1 MSDTIIGV
9 KHEGDYQSGID
20 ESSPKP
26 EQSEGQEERQ
36 EQQEQDSKGQDA
48 GQEKTGADLHWSVW
62 KLAWPS
68 VLTMVLQTLN
78 SFIDRFFVGHL
89 GSDALAAVGIGGQ
102 VLSVL
107 FAVGMSIS
115 AGTTALVSRA
125 KGAEENDEARQAT
138 NQSLWIAA
146 LASVVCVAVLWPLR
160 RIAIGLLHVDPS
172 ATDLCI
178 RYLSLTL
185 LGIPALFVMLI
196 LSAVLR
202 GLNDTVTPLRVM
214 IGVDLI
220 HIGGDYLLI
229 FGHFGLPRLGL
240 TGGAIALVVSQVVG
254 AALYFWFVQ
263 KTRVRGFVTCLKRPE
278 LGWAKRILG
287 VGGPAAAQNVSQV
300 LSAMVFT
307 GVLAH
312 SPEGTAAVTALT
324 IGQTSEGIA
333 TMPGFG
339 FAAAAETLSGQNLG
353 AENPNQAERSGW
365 ASWQQGA
372 ALMVLMGVVFF
383 VFARPFA
390 HIFTHDPHVVP
401 LTVAYLRITA
411 LSEPFLALGLIL
423 SGALNG
429 AGDTKAPAWAGI
441 TTLWGFRLPL
451 AWLLIFHL
459 HLGATGAWWAMTT
472 TTVLDGVIVLWLFK
486 QGGWKK
492 TKV

>member
-1 MSDTIIGV
+1 MAETIIGV
-9 KHEGDYQSGID
+9 KREGDYESGID
-20 ESSPKP
+20 ESGPPP
-26 EQSEGQEERQ
+26 EQKEGQEGQ
-36 EQQEQDSKGQDA
+36 EQEAAK
-48 GQEKTGADLHWSVW
+48 EETPRELHRSVW

-125 KGAEENDEARQAT
+125 KGEDNTEEAKQAA
-138 NQSLWIAA
+138 NQSLWIGVVAA
-146 LASVVCVAVLWPLR
+146 IVCVAAIWPLR
-160 RIAIGLLHVDPS
+160 RIAVGLLHVDPS
-172 ATDLCI
+172 AADLCV

-185 LGIPALFVMLI
+185 LGIPALFLMLI

-220 HIGGDYLLI
+220 HIIGDYVLI

-240 TGGAIALVVSQVVG
+240 YGGAAALVISQIVG
-254 AALYFWFVQ
+254 AVLYLCFLQ
-263 KTRVRGFVTCLKRPE
+263 RTRVRGFITCLKRLD
-278 LGWAKRILG
+278 LGWAKRIMA
-287 VGGPAAAQNVSQV
+287 VGGPASAQNVSQV

-312 SPEGTAAVTALT
+312 SPEGTSAVTALT

-339 FAAAAETLSGQNLG
+339 FAAAAETLAGQNLG
-353 AENPNQAERSGW
+353 ADNADKAEKSGW

-372 ALMVLMGVVFF
+372 VLMVIMGAVFF
-383 VFARPFA
+383 VLARPFA
-390 HIFTHDPHVVP
+390 HIFTHDPKVVP

-423 SGALNG
+423 SGSLNG

-441 TTLWGFRLPL
+441 TTLWGVRLPL

-459 HLGATGAWWAMTT
+459 HLGASGAWWAMTI
-472 TTVLDGVIVLWLFK
+472 TTVLDGLIVFWLFK

>member
-1 MSDTIIGV
+1 MSDVIIGV
-9 KHEGDYQSGID
+9 KREGDYESGVD
-20 ESSPKP
+20 ESGPEP
-26 EQSEGQEERQ
+26 EQKERQ
-36 EQQEQDSKGQDA
+36 EPEQKDQNSEGN
-48 GQEKTGADLHWSVW
+48 ETGIALHRSVW

-125 KGAEENDEARQAT
+125 KGADNTGEAREAA
-138 NQSLWIAA
+138 NQSLWIAVIASA
-146 LASVVCVAVLWPLR
+146 LCVAVTWPLR
-160 RIAIGLLHVDPS
+160 RVAVGLLHVNPAAS
-172 ATDLCI
+172 DLCV
-178 RYLSLTL
+178 RYLSWTL
-185 LGIPALFVMLI
+185 LGIPALFLMLI
-196 LSAVLR
+196 VSAVLR
-202 GLNDTVTPLRVM
+202 GLNDTLTPLRVM
-214 IGVDLI
+214 VGVDLI

-240 TGGAIALVVSQVVG
+240 TGGAVALIVSQVVG

-263 KTRVRGFVTCLKRPE
+263 KSRVRGFVTCLKRPDF
-278 LGWAKRILG
+278 GWAKRILS

-312 SPEGTAAVTALT
+312 SPEGTSAVTALT

-339 FAAAAETLSGQNLG
+339 FAAAAETLSGQHLG
-353 AENPNQAERSGW
+353 ADKADQAERSGW
-365 ASWQQGA
+365 ASLQQGA
-372 ALMVLMGVVFF
+372 GLMVAMGVVFF
-383 VFARPFA
+383 VFAKPFA

-441 TTLWGFRLPL
+441 ITLWGFRLPL

-459 HLGATGAWWAMTT
+459 HLGATGAWWAMMV
-472 TTVLDGVIVLWLFK
+472 TTVLDGLIVLWLFK

>member
-1 MSDTIIGV
+1 MSDVIIGV
-9 KHEGDYQSGID
+9 KREGDYESGVD
-20 ESSPKP
+20 ESGPEP
-26 EQSEGQEERQ
+26 EQKGRQ
-36 EQQEQDSKGQDA
+36 EQQKQEDQEKG
-48 GQEKTGADLHWSVW
+48 GQEETGIALHRSVW

-68 VLTMVLQTLN
+68 VLTMVFQTFN

-125 KGAEENDEARQAT
+125 KGADETEEARHAA
-138 NQSLWIAA
+138 NQSLWIAVIAAA
-146 LASVVCVAVLWPLR
+146 LCVAVTWPLR
-160 RIAIGLLHVDPS
+160 RVAVGLLHVDPS

-185 LGIPALFVMLI
+185 LGIPALFLMLI

-202 GLNDTVTPLRVM
+202 GLGDTVTPLRVM
-214 IGVDLI
+214 IVVDLI

-240 TGGAIALVVSQVVG
+240 PGGALALIVSQVVG

-263 KTRVRGFVTCLKRPE
+263 RTRVRGFVTCRKRPD
-278 LGWAKRILG
+278 LDWAKRILSI
-287 VGGPAAAQNVSQV
+287 GGPAAAQNVSQV

-312 SPEGTAAVTALT
+312 SPEGTSAVTALT

-339 FAAAAETLSGQNLG
+339 FAAAAETLTGQHLG
-353 AENPNQAERSGW
+353 AEKAEQAERSGW
-365 ASWQQGA
+365 AAWQQGA
-372 ALMVLMGVVFF
+372 ALMIVMGGVFF
-383 VFARPFA
+383 VLARPFA

-423 SGALNG
+423 SGALSG

-441 TTLWGFRLPL
+441 VTLWGVRLPL
-451 AWLLIFHL
+451 AWLLIFRL
-459 HLGATGAWWAMTT
+459 HLGATGAWWAMTL
-472 TTVLDGVIVLWLFK
+472 TTVLDGLVVWWLFK

>member
-1 MSDTIIGV
+1 MSDVIIGV
-9 KHEGDYQSGID
+9 KREGDYESGVD
-20 ESSPKP
+20 ESGPEP
-26 EQSEGQEERQ
+26 EQKGSQ
-36 EQQEQDSKGQDA
+36 EQKGQGKEQEKA
-48 GQEKTGADLHWSVW
+48 GQEKTGAALHRSVW

-89 GSDALAAVGIGGQ
+89 GTDALAAVGIGGQ

-125 KGAEENDEARQAT
+125 KGADDTDEARNAA
-138 NQSLWIAA
+138 NQSLWIAVI
-146 LASVVCVAVLWPLR
+146 ASVVCVAVAWPLR
-160 RIAIGLLHVDPS
+160 RVAVGLLHVDPS
-172 ATDLCI
+172 ATELCV

-185 LGIPALFVMLI
+185 LGIPALFLMLI

-202 GLNDTVTPLRVM
+202 GLNDTVMPLRVM

-240 TGGAIALVVSQVVG
+240 PGGAIALISSQVVG

-263 KTRVRGFVTCLKRPE
+263 KSRVRGFVTCLKRPD
-278 LGWAKRILG
+278 LGWVKRIMS

-312 SPEGTAAVTALT
+312 SPEGTSAVTALT

-339 FAAAAETLSGQNLG
+339 FATAAETLSGQNLG
-353 AENPNQAERSGW
+353 AENPDQAERSGW

-372 ALMVLMGVVFF
+372 ALMALMGAVFF
-383 VFARPFA
+383 VFAKPFA

-401 LTVAYLRITA
+401 LTVAYLRIAA

-441 TTLWGFRLPL
+441 LTLWGFRLPL

-459 HLGATGAWWAMTT
+459 HLGATGAWWAMTV
-472 TTVLDGVIVLWLFK
+472 TTVLDGLIVLWLFK
-486 QGGWKK
+486 QGKWKK

>member
-1 MSDTIIGV
+1 MSDVIIGV
-9 KHEGDYQSGID
+9 KREGDYESGVD
-20 ESSPKP
+20 ESGPEPEPK
-26 EQSEGQEERQ
+26 ES
-36 EQQEQDSKGQDA
+36 
-48 GQEKTGADLHWSVW
+48 QEKSPEEQREETPKELHRSVW

-68 VLTMVLQTLN
+68 VLTMVLQTAN

-115 AGTTALVSRA
+115 AGTTALVSRS
-125 KGAEENDEARQAT
+125 KGADDTEEAKLAA
-138 NQSLWIAA
+138 NQSLWIGIMAA
-146 LASVVCVAVLWPLR
+146 AACVALIWPVR
-160 RIAIGLLHVDPS
+160 RIAVGLLHVDPS
-172 ATDLCI
+172 AADLCV

-185 LGIPALFVMLI
+185 LGIPALFLMLI
-196 LSAVLR
+196 LSAVFR
-202 GLNDTVTPLRVM
+202 GLSDTVTPLRVM

-220 HIGGDYLLI
+220 HIGGDYALI

-240 TGGAIALVVSQVVG
+240 YGGAAALVASQIVG
-254 AALYFWFVQ
+254 AVLYLCFLQ
-263 KTRVRGFVTCLKRPE
+263 RTRVRGFISCRKRPDF
-278 LGWAKRILG
+278 GWIKRIMS

-312 SPEGTAAVTALT
+312 SPEATSAVTALT

-339 FAAAAETLSGQNLG
+339 FAAAAETLSGQHLG
-353 AENPNQAERSGW
+353 ADNAGKAERAGW
-365 ASWQQGA
+365 TSWQQGA
-372 ALMVLMGVVFF
+372 ALMVVMGIVFF
-383 VFARPFA
+383 AFARPFA
-390 HIFTHDPHVVP
+390 HIFTHDPKVVP

-423 SGALNG
+423 SGSLNG

-441 TTLWGFRLPL
+441 VTLWGFRLPL

-459 HLGATGAWWAMTT
+459 HLGAAGAWWAMTV
-472 TTVLDGVIVLWLFK
+472 TTVLDGIIVLLLFK
-486 QGGWKK
+486 RGAWKK